1 LAISGLHV
9 LRFIDGGEITA
20 CGGFVDLRL
29 TIVGLNGVLGVWI
42 GGRIHPGLDALTGCV
57 VCDMI
62 FVRHAALSI
71 GHGGLLLDFGK
82 LCENERQT
90 VTGASCGN
98 NKREIER

>member
-1 LAISGLHV
+1 MYV

-29 TIVGLNGVLGVWI
+29 TIVGLIGALGVWI
-42 GGRIHPGLDALTGCV
+42 GRRIHPGLDALTGCV

-62 FVRHAALSI
+62 FVRHAASFI
-71 GHGGLLLDFGK
+71 GHGGLLLDCGKFG
-82 LCENERQT
+82 ENERQA

-98 NKREIER
+98 NKREIEQ